1 MQNPSWP
8 FSGAQP
14 VDPADTLHVVWA
26 YYVECARPVWRRG
39 VGVGGA
45 NVGMRITNISLALGG
60 SVRYSVYITH
70 ILCGVYIQSLGP
82 VSRVLVRRD
91 NHSNFAM
98 RAVPAPGS
106 LQARTIPCAESTGGG
121 GSRAARAWTLPC
133 LVPSTLPVASA
144 VRIVTKTSAV
154 RPARPVCSS

>member
-14 VDPADTLHVVWA
+14 ADPADTLHVVWA
-26 YYVECARPVWRRG
+26 YYVECVCGIWRRG

-82 VSRVLVRRD
+82 VSRVRVRRD

-106 LQARTIPCAESTGGG
+106 QQGRTIPCAESTGGG
-121 GSRAARAWTLPC
+121 GSRAARAWTFPR

-144 VRIVTKTSAV
+144 IRIVTKTSAV
-154 RPARPVCSS
+154 RPARRVCSS

>member
-8 FSGAQP
+8 FSGAEA

-60 SVRYSVYITH
+60 SARYSVYITH

-82 VSRVLVRRD
+82 VSRVHVRRD

-106 LQARTIPCAESTGGG
+106 QQGRTIPCAESTGGG
-121 GSRAARAWTLPC
+121 GSRAARVWTLPR

-144 VRIVTKTSAV
+144 IRIVTKTSAV
-154 RPARPVCSS
+154 RPARRVCSS

>member
-8 FSGAQP
+8 FPGAQP

-26 YYVECARPVWRRG
+26 YYVECARTVWRRG

-45 NVGMRITNISLALGG
+45 NVGMRITNILLALGG

-70 ILCGVYIQSLGP
+70 ILCGVYIQSLGL
-82 VSRVLVRRD
+82 VCRVLVRRD

-106 LQARTIPCAESTGGG
+106 LQGRTIPCAESTGGG
-121 GSRAARAWTLPC
+121 GSRAARAWNLPR
-133 LVPSTLPVASA
+133 LVPSTVSPPSA

-154 RPARPVCSS
+154 RPARRVCSS

>member
-14 VDPADTLHVVWA
+14 ADPADTLHVVWA
-26 YYVECARPVWRRG
+26 YYVECAPTVWRRG
-39 VGVGGA
+39 AGVGGA

-82 VSRVLVRRD
+82 VSRVHVRRD

-106 LQARTIPCAESTGGG
+106 QQARTIPCAESTGGG
-121 GSRAARAWTLPC
+121 GSRAARAWTLPR

-144 VRIVTKTSAV
+144 IRIVTKTSAV
-154 RPARPVCSS
+154 RPARRVCSS

>member
-14 VDPADTLHVVWA
+14 ADPADTLHVVWA
-26 YYVECARPVWRRG
+26 YYVECACGIWRRG
-39 VGVGGA
+39 AGVGGA

-70 ILCGVYIQSLGP
+70 ILCGVYIQSLGL
-82 VSRVLVRRD
+82 VSRVHVRRD

-106 LQARTIPCAESTGGG
+106 QQARTIPCAESTGGG
-121 GSRAARAWTLPC
+121 GSRAARVWNLPR
-133 LVPSTLPVASA
+133 LVPSRVPPPSA

-154 RPARPVCSS
+154 RPARRVCSF